1 MNLLQLV
8 QQASGEMGLLIPTNV
23 ASNTSADVTQ
33 MLYLLNGVGYE
44 LSRERDWEALNKE
57 LRFTVQHATCTGTVT
72 AGSPTITG
80 LDPAVTARL
89 TTDWML
95 VGTGI
100 NQDTYVKTV
109 DSTTQITISQNAVQS
124 GSVTLNF
131 GQTKY
136 AMPSDYDRQI
146 NRTHYDKSKR
156 WEMLGPETAQQW
168 QFLKSSYISTG
179 PRVRYRIMGGEFQIW
194 PILTTDEY
202 LGYEY
207 VSNGWVQSA
216 TGTPQTSFLADTDTS
231 IFPDRLMVLG
241 LKRKYFEVKGFDTT
255 AFERDYQIQLNIAK
269 ANDAG
274 APNLSLAPNTASI
287 LIGFENIPDSQFGSN

>member
-1 MNLLQLV
+1 MTLLKLI
-8 QQASGEMGLLIPTNV
+8 QQASGEMGLLVPTNV

-33 MLYLLNGVGYE
+33 MFYLLNSVGYE
-44 LSRERDWEALNKE
+44 LSRQKDWEALNKE
-57 LRFTVQHATCTGTVT
+57 LRFTIQHATSTGTST
-72 AGSPTITG
+72 PNSPVITN
-80 LDPAVTARL
+80 LDPDVTARL
-89 TTDWML
+89 NNQWMI
-95 VGTGI
+95 VGQGI
-100 NQDTYVKTV
+100 NQDTYVQSV
-109 DSTTQITISQNAVQS
+109 DSSTQITLSQNALAD
-124 GSVTLNF
+124 GTFEFNF

-136 AMPSDYDRQI
+136 PMPTDYDRQI

-179 PRVRYRIMGGEFQIW
+179 PRVRYRIMGGYFQTW

-207 VSNGWVQSA
+207 VSNAWASSA
-216 TGTPQTSFLADTDTS
+216 TGTPQASLIADGDTC

-241 LKRKYFEVKGFDTT
+241 LKRKYFEIKGFDTT
-255 AFERDYQIQLNIAK
+255 AFERDYQMELNIAK

-287 LIGFENIPDSQFGSN
+287 LIGFENIPDSGYGNY